1 MTSILGE
8 NGLDLAGSG
17 LGGNGDADLIT
28 DSNTENFV
36 AQVIEKSKEVPVL
49 VDFWAPWCEPCKTL
63 SPILEKLV
71 REYSGAVRLV
81 KINVDEN
88 KNLAQELRVQSIP
101 VVFAFK
107 DGRAVDALQ
116 GAQPEGQIRRFI
128 ERLTGHAGSPVDQAL
143 EEAKGLLDGG
153 DPAEAGE
160 IYGQVLAAEADNAAA
175 NAGMARSL
183 MAGGDHQQAQ
193 QFLDRLAPELRS
205 QAELVA
211 VQTALDLAAPT
222 IDRGAA
228 DELAE
233 RVAQNPAD
241 HQARFDLAL
250 SLYGG
255 GQSEAAIEQ
264 LVEIVRRERK
274 WNDDA
279 ARLQILKIFQALGN
293 SDPVTVAGRRKLSAV
308 LFS

>member
-1 MTSILGE
+1 MASILGE
-8 NGLDLAGSG
+8 NGLDLAGNGS
-17 LGGNGDADLIT
+17 GGNGGADLIA
-28 DSNTENFV
+28 DSNAANFA
-36 AQVIEKSKEVPVL
+36 AQVIEKSMEVPVL

-63 SPILEKLV
+63 TPILEKLV

-88 KNLAQELRVQSIP
+88 KDLAQELRVQSIP

-107 DGRAVDALQ
+107 SGRAVDALQ
-116 GAQPEGQIRRFI
+116 GAQPESQIRRFI
-128 ERLTGHAGSPVDQAL
+128 ERLTGNTGSPVGQAL

-153 DPAEAGE
+153 DSAEAGE
-160 IYGQVLAAEADNAAA
+160 IYGQVLAAEADNAVA
-175 NAGMARSL
+175 NAGMARCL
-183 MAGGDHQQAQ
+183 MAGGDNQKAQ

-205 QAELVA
+205 QADVAA

-255 GQSEAAIEQ
+255 GQPAAAIEQ

-274 WNDDA
+274 WNDEA
-279 ARLQILKIFQALGN
+279 ARLQILKIFEALGN
-293 SDPVTVAGRRKLSAV
+293 SDPVTVEGRRKLSAV